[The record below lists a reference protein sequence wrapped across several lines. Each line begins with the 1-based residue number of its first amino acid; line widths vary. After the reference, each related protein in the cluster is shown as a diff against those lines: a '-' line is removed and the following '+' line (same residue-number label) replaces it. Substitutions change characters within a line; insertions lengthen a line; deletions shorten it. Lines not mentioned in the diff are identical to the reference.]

1 MGKSVLSVLL
11 LVVISNY
18 VVLARSPF
26 WEVTLFEHQ
35 ARKLGSGSFLYSGR
49 SHTIRGDKDTCV
61 SLRGRKL
68 CREPSHRSD
77 CIPAGDSVSSLK
89 FLGNYCVKVYRS
101 LDCLGIGKKLNFADD
116 CAYSLCNLRNSNE
129 RPCPPGC
136 DVLNDTIGSVSS
148 CHYPRIREE

>member
-1 MGKSVLSVLL
+1 MGKSILIVLL

-18 VVLARSPF
+18 VLARSPF

-35 ARKLGSGSFLYSGR
+35 GRKLDGGSILYSGR
-49 SHTIRGDKDTCV
+49 SHTIRGDNITCV
-61 SLRGRKL
+61 SLKGRKL
-68 CREPSHRSD
+68 CREPSHRYD
-77 CIPAGDSVSSLK
+77 CIPAGDSVSAVK

-101 LDCLGIGKKLNFADD
+101 LDCLGIGKVLNFGDD
-116 CAYSLCNLRNSNE
+116 CAYSFCNLRNPNE

-148 CHYPRIREE
+148 CNYPRIWEEQ